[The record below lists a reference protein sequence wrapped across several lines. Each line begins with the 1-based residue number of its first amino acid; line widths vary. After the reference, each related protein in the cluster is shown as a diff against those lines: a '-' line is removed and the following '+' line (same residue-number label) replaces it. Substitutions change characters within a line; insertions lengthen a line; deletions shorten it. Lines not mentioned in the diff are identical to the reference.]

1 MRRVE
6 LCYAPYII
14 SLTAVME
21 ALLEGGPSKGSSGNE
36 CHGSCSCS
44 VYGTCYPCGE
54 GEWPY
59 CSRAVDDAC
68 CSQDENPEVWPPVL
82 RIISRHLPEVWGLFR
97 LECSKEHLDTFGLF
111 SMIFPFLPFASWR
124 PWTKHLQR
132 CPLILEKEIHRGAN
146 LIYPVGVPIVIKLSI
161 HVSTLRII
169 LWYKFCY
176 VYLVHVFWSFHVL
189 SARHF
194 YTCSL
199 LLAHLPREAMLCDPS
214 YGCCSGTLGIL
225 AFRIPCNAWGSWNRG
240 QPRREMQPCHS
251 WMRWQHV

>member
-1 MRRVE
+1 MFEGTFGYIWFVFHDFPVSP
-6 LCYAPYII
+6 LCILEALNEA
-14 SLTAVME
+14 LTAM
-21 ALLEGGPSKGSSGNE
+21 ST
-36 CHGSCSCS
+36 HI
-44 VYGTCYPCGE
+44 GE
-54 GEWPY
+54 GDP
-59 CSRAVDDAC
+59 
-68 CSQDENPEVWPPVL
+68 
-82 RIISRHLPEVWGLFR
+82 
-97 LECSKEHLDTFGLF
+97 
-111 SMIFPFLPFASWR
+111 
-124 PWTKHLQR
+124 QR
-132 CPLILEKEIHRGAN
+132 CKPDIPGRCPNCHQ
-146 LIYPVGVPIVIKLSI
+146 LSI